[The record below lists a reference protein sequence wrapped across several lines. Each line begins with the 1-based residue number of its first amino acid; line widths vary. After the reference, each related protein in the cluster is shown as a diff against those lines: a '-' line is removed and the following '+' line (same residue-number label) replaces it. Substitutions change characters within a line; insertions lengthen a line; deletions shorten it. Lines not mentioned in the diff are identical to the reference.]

1 MPLTPDLLIALVV
14 LLPLVGSAFVLVV
27 PADDR
32 LTLRAVGV
40 FTGLLALVPGLA
52 LLGSKAASLELPF
65 FSLRFGGVAVP
76 AALVIL
82 GVTPMA
88 LRAGAPRVSSGL
100 QAYVTAI
107 LLAERGALFVVLVDD
122 LVIATAA
129 AMVASVPFFALVAL
143 FGGPERGSV
152 TSRAAALWLLL
163 DAAALGALVVVEDG
177 QLTTH
182 RGLGVDAVV
191 IVALLGPGLVRLAAG
206 PHGLWA
212 LPVVEQS
219 PVAAACLMGGMVAP
233 VGAVLLCRSVDV
245 VHLAA
250 GGDAALAA
258 LSPYV
263 AGVLSVGCA
272 IGGALVVA
280 ERDQRRMVAHLL
292 GALGA
297 ATALVAICGGPP
309 TEHQPA
315 ALAATGLAALTGFT
329 ASLCLMLVEAVE
341 RRLETRRTTELQG
354 LMQLAPSLAV
364 LLPVSFWCLCGLPG
378 PGIARA
384 LWPALGGLMG
394 QGPET
399 GVAAVVCGASLLL
412 AGVGASGLLA
422 RVGGTPRKGLR
433 HLVRVSLRQ
442 GIRLV
447 LPVAALVAA
456 SLAHGAV
463 LSAAAR

>member
-1 MPLTPDLLIALVV
+1 MTLSPDLLIALVV
-14 LLPLVGSAFVLVV
+14 LVPLVGSAFVLVV
-27 PADDR
+27 PPDDR

-52 LLGSKAASLELPF
+52 LLASPGAALELPF
-65 FSLRFGGVAVP
+65 FSLRFSGVAVP

-88 LRAGAPRVSSGL
+88 LRAGAPRVARGL
-100 QAYVTAI
+100 QPYVTAI
-107 LLAERGALFVVLVDD
+107 LLAESGALFVVLVDD
-122 LVIATAA
+122 VVIATAA
-129 AMVASVPFFALVAL
+129 AMVAAVPFFALVAL

-152 TSRAAALWLLL
+152 TGRAAALWLLL
-163 DAAALGALVVVEDG
+163 DAAALGALVVIEDG
-177 QLTTH
+177 QLSAH
-182 RGLGVDAVV
+182 RGVV

-233 VGAVLLCRSVDV
+233 VGAVLLCRSVDLI
-245 VHLAA
+245 HAAA
-250 GGDAALAA
+250 GGHDALLE
-258 LSPYV
+258 LSPYL
-263 AGVLSVGCA
+263 AGVLAVGCA
-272 IGGALVVA
+272 IGAALVVA
-280 ERDQRRMVAHLL
+280 ERDLRRMVAHLL

-297 ATALVAICGGPP
+297 VTALVAICGGAP
-309 TEHQPA
+309 TEHKEA
-315 ALAATGLAALTGFT
+315 ALAAAGLAAMTGFA
-329 ASLCLMLVEAVE
+329 ASLCLMLVEAIE
-341 RRLETRRTTELQG
+341 RRLETRRVTELQG
-354 LMQLAPSLAV
+354 LLQLAPSLGV

-384 LWPALGGLMG
+384 LWPALGRLMG

-399 GVAAVVCGASLLL
+399 GVAAVVCGASLLM
-412 AGVGASGLLA
+412 AAVGASGLLA
-422 RVGGTPRKGLR
+422 RVGGTPRKGLGQ
-433 HLVRVSLRQ
+433 LVRVSLRQ
-442 GIRLV
+442 GIRLL

-463 LSAAAR
+463 LAAAAAS